1 VGELF
6 QGNAAGDP
14 ITNPGLKPEKSWTT
28 ELSAEWTAA
37 THRLRTTLFH
47 EHTRDA
53 LYAQAIAGTTPIV
66 SSTQNVD
73 RIRTVGVEA
82 AFDAAD
88 LVVKGVDVYAS
99 LTYADSKILEN
110 SSYVSTPGDT
120 IGKRQPRVP
129 RWRASLLA
137 TWRAT
142 ERLNATL
149 GARYGSS
156 QFGTL
161 NNSDPNG
168 FAYQAFS
175 KYFTTDVRV
184 TWRIDKQWSVAA
196 GIDNLNDYRY
206 WNFHPYPQRTWT
218 AELKFD
224 L

>member
-1 VGELF
+1 MRRVFKDKPPRLELIF
-6 QGNAAGDP
+6 QRTNAP
-14 ITNPGLKPEKSWTT
+14 VYFVTFN
-28 ELSAEWTAA
+28 
-37 THRLRTTLFH
+37 THT
-47 EHTRDA
+47 
-53 LYAQAIAGTTPIV
+53 
-66 SSTQNVD
+66 
-73 RIRTVGVEA
+73 
-82 AFDAAD
+82 
-88 LVVKGVDVYAS
+88 
-99 LTYADSKILEN
+99 
-110 SSYVSTPGDT
+110 
-120 IGKRQPRVP
+120 
-129 RWRASLLA
+129 RASLLA

-196 GIDNLNDYRY
+196 GIDNLNNYRY